1 MDGTM
6 WYLGLYTPITD
17 PILLEECFGGF
28 LKRAGFKVLGGAF
41 HPFEP
46 QGYTSF
52 KILGE
57 SHESVHTFPEHG
69 RTYVDVL
76 SCIRSKIVQFHE
88 LIKPFE
94 ESGVVCVVEE
104 SIIVPPTDMKTTRA
118 ISREIRTFRAAAR
131 KRD

>member
-57 SHESVHTFPEHG
+57 SHESVHTFLEHG

-94 ESGVVCVVEE
+94 ESGVVCGGRVHHCSSYRHEDY
-104 SIIVPPTDMKTTRA
+104 SSNFA
-118 ISREIRTFRAAAR
+118 
-131 KRD
+131 

>member
-1 MDGTM
+1 M

-57 SHESVHTFPEHG
+57 
-69 RTYVDVL
+69 R
-76 SCIRSKIVQFHE
+76 
-88 LIKPFE
+88 
-94 ESGVVCVVEE
+94 
-104 SIIVPPTDMKTTRA
+104 
-118 ISREIRTFRAAAR
+118 
-131 KRD
+131 